1 MQRYQFQRQIIIKNI
16 IVVVVVIIML
26 TIAAFS
32 YICWNYTE
40 SYREQQEFQ
49 IAGIRSQ
56 ISSALDLADEIAL
69 QLAANQTLIRS
80 FKTVGDYSG
89 ETNYFVEDTEMDYQ
103 LKQYMM
109 SYMLKQ
115 NSIGRICLFDDRQNF
130 TFAGRAV
137 DYGYLLKN
145 CPDQQF
151 FLETSD
157 WFEQGGGT
165 SMFRIDESDPFVRD
179 GDMVISVTR
188 EIKDYQLIPSERL
201 GYVQVQIP
209 VSNFAKFCEGLG
221 RDSAFFLSYKDA
233 EVFAYNSGD
242 ESAEITPV
250 SREEWEGTG
259 WNVFRSQ
266 SHMDDY
272 GFTLEIVS
280 KNVRLINTIITTLVW
295 LAILVICVMLIIWF
309 GQMQVIRKTTEPIGR
324 LCDMVENLHADEN
337 LKKIPL
343 IDAEEG
349 DELRK
354 LNLAFDGVVRN
365 LKLSMEKTMIS
376 RVNEVR
382 SQMLALQAQMNPH
395 FIHNILTIISA
406 MANTD
411 ECSRIPAI
419 CEKLSDMIRYNTN
432 YEYNY
437 TDLSKEINYAENYLE
452 LMKLRYED
460 NLSYSMACI
469 GQLQDC
475 EVPRFII
482 QPLLENSFY
491 HGFQKIGFPWKIDVK
506 VFATGKKWEC
516 IVTDNGCGISAGKQ
530 EEIRRELERSREQSF
545 EELTENLK
553 IGGLTIR
560 NIYIRLYMAYKEN
573 MIFDIENR
581 EQGTCIRIGGVCDDK
596 SHGGGR

>member
-1 MQRYQFQRQIIIKNI
+1 MQRYRFQRQIIIKNI
-16 IVVVVVIIML
+16 IVVVVVILML
-26 TIAAFS
+26 TIGAFG

-40 SYREQQEFQ
+40 SYKEQQEFQ

-69 QLAANQTLIRS
+69 QLAANQTLILA
-80 FKTVGDYSG
+80 FKEVGNYSG
-89 ETNYFVEDTEMDYQ
+89 ERNYFVEDTDLEYR

-137 DYGYLLKN
+137 DYGYLQKN
-145 CPDQQF
+145 CPDQQI
-151 FLETSD
+151 FLETSK
-157 WFEQGGGT
+157 WFENGEGT
-165 SMFRIDESDPFVRD
+165 SMFRIDESDPFVQD

-188 EIKDYQLIPSERL
+188 EIKDYQLLPSERL
-201 GYVQVQIP
+201 GYVQLQIP

-221 RDSAFFLSYKDA
+221 GDSTFFLSYGDTV
-233 EVFAYNSGD
+233 VFAYNSG
-242 ESAEITPV
+242 EEPVEITSATRV
-250 SREEWEGTG
+250 GREGAE

-266 SHMDDY
+266 SHMEEY

-280 KNVRLINTIITTLVW
+280 KNVRLINTITTTLVW
-295 LAILVICVMLIIWF
+295 LAILVVCVILIIWF

-411 ECSRIPAI
+411 ECSRIPVI

-432 YEYNY
+432 YEDNY

-452 LMKLRYED
+452 LMKLRYEE
-460 NLSYSMACI
+460 NLIYSMACI
-469 GQLQDC
+469 GQMQDC

-491 HGFQKIGFPWKIDVK
+491 HGFQKIEFPWKIDIK
-506 VFATGKKWEC
+506 IFATEEKWEC
-516 IVTDNGCGISAGKQ
+516 VVTDNGCGIPAEKQ
-530 EEIRRELERSREQSF
+530 EEIRRELEKSREQSF

-560 NIYIRLYMAYKEN
+560 NIYIRLYMAYKDR

-581 EQGTCIRIGGVCDDK
+581 EQGTCIKIGGVCNDK
-596 SHGGGR
+596 SHGGG

>member
-1 MQRYQFQRQIIIKNI
+1 
-16 IVVVVVIIML
+16 ML
-26 TIAAFS
+26 TIGAFG

-40 SYREQQEFQ
+40 SYKEQQEFQ

-69 QLAANQTLIRS
+69 QLAANQTIIS
-80 FKTVGDYSG
+80 AFKEVGDYSG
-89 ETNYFVEDTEMDYQ
+89 ETNYFVEDTGSDYR

-145 CPDQQF
+145 CPDQEF
-151 FLETSD
+151 FQETSE
-157 WFEQGGGT
+157 WFAQDEGT
-165 SMFRIDESDPFVRD
+165 SMFRIHESDPFVRN
-179 GDMVISVTR
+179 GDKVISVTR
-188 EIKDYQLIPSERL
+188 EIKDYQLIPSECL

-209 VSNFAKFCEGLG
+209 VSNFAKICEGLG
-221 RDSAFFLSYKDA
+221 NDSAFFLSYGDT
-233 EVFAYNSGD
+233 EVFAYSTGD
-242 ESAEITPV
+242 EAAKITSV
-250 SREEWEGTG
+250 SREEWRQTS

-266 SHMDDY
+266 SYMEDY
-272 GFTLEIVS
+272 GFTLEIIS
-280 KNVRLINTIITTLVW
+280 RNVRFINSIITTLIW
-295 LAILVICVMLIIWF
+295 LAILVICVIFIIWF
-309 GQMQVIRKTTEPIGR
+309 GQMKIIRKTTEPIGR

-337 LKKIPL
+337 LKNIPL

-395 FIHNILTIISA
+395 FIHNILTIISS

-411 ECSRIPAI
+411 ECSRIPVI

-432 YEYNY
+432 YEDNY

-452 LMKLRYED
+452 LMKVRYEE

-469 GQLQDC
+469 GQMQDC

-491 HGFQKIGFPWKIDVK
+491 HGFQKIGFPWKIDIK
-506 VFATGKKWEC
+506 VFATDKKWEC
-516 IVTDNGCGISAGKQ
+516 VVMDNGCGIPAEKQ

-560 NIYIRLYMAYKEN
+560 NIYIRLYMAYKDK
-573 MIFDIENR
+573 MIFDIVNR
-581 EQGTCIRIGGVCDDK
+581 EQGTCIKIGGVCNDK
-596 SHGGGR
+596 SHGS

>member
-1 MQRYQFQRQIIIKNI
+1 
-16 IVVVVVIIML
+16 
-26 TIAAFS
+26 
-32 YICWNYTE
+32 
-40 SYREQQEFQ
+40 
-49 IAGIRSQ
+49 
-56 ISSALDLADEIAL
+56 
-69 QLAANQTLIRS
+69 
-80 FKTVGDYSG
+80 
-89 ETNYFVEDTEMDYQ
+89 
-103 LKQYMM
+103 
-109 SYMLKQ
+109 
-115 NSIGRICLFDDRQNF
+115 
-130 TFAGRAV
+130 
-137 DYGYLLKN
+137 
-145 CPDQQF
+145 
-151 FLETSD
+151 
-157 WFEQGGGT
+157 
-165 SMFRIDESDPFVRD
+165 
-179 GDMVISVTR
+179 
-188 EIKDYQLIPSERL
+188 
-201 GYVQVQIP
+201 
-209 VSNFAKFCEGLG
+209 
-221 RDSAFFLSYKDA
+221 
-233 EVFAYNSGD
+233 
-242 ESAEITPV
+242 
-250 SREEWEGTG
+250 
-259 WNVFRSQ
+259 
-266 SHMDDY
+266 
-272 GFTLEIVS
+272 
-280 KNVRLINTIITTLVW
+280 
-295 LAILVICVMLIIWF
+295 
-309 GQMQVIRKTTEPIGR
+309 
-324 LCDMVENLHADEN
+324 MVENLHADEN

-506 VFATGKKWEC
+506 VFATDKKWEC

-530 EEIRRELERSREQSF
+530 EKIRRELERSREQSF